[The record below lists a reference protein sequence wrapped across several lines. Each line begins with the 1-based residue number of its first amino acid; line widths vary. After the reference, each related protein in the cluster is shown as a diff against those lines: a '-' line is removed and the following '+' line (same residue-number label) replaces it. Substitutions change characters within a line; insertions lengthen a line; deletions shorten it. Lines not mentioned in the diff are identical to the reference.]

1 MGMWGFWMPGF
12 CQFITGIYLIVGLT
26 WFGVFSNAAPLYMAG
41 LAFTVYGIHWFA
53 MAHRRYIRSSDAPD
67 GWMAISYLFV
77 SVLGSYE
84 FGKAGDVPVMIVF
97 IGLTLIYL
105 VEIPT
110 RLAAWSPGLRLGPL
124 FQCLT
129 GAWLMYCTWA
139 VTVNLALGC
148 KLWI

>member
-1 MGMWGFWMPGF
+1 M
-12 CQFITGIYLIVGLT
+12 VGLT
-26 WFGVFSNAAPLYMAG
+26 WFGVFANAGPLYMAG
-41 LAFTVYGIHWFA
+41 LAFTVYGIHWLA
-53 MAHRRYIRSSDAPD
+53 MAHHRYIGSSAAPD
-67 GWMAISYLFV
+67 GWVAIAFLFV
-77 SVLGSYE
+77 SALGTYV

-110 RLAAWSPGLRLGPL
+110 RLAAWNPGLRLGPL

-129 GAWLMYCTWA
+129 GVWLMYCTWA
-139 VTVNLALGC
+139 VTVNLALGY